1 MHPDLVNLLDLQEK
15 DLLLLEVDVRLASI
29 LSEIEALDRH
39 LAEAEKDLARIRG
52 AAADALKKRQESES
66 KLDNVKRLIDR
77 QQGRTDQ
84 LRGQRE
90 IQAAM
95 VEMDLA
101 KSVLA
106 KEEEDWAKAGDSFIA
121 QELALKAAE
130 RKLADLGQS
139 QQQAREEIEVRRAAV
154 QEERAKAA
162 GMREESAA
170 QVNKV
175 LRQRYDRLRSAKSSP
190 VVVAL
195 AGAACGAC
203 YTTVPLN
210 RRSQIRAG
218 ALIDWCESCGVILY
232 FEEDSG
238 G

>member
-1 MHPDLVNLLDLQEK
+1 MHPDLVNLLDLQEN
-15 DLLLLEVDVRLASI
+15 DITLREVDARLAAI
-29 LSEIEALDRH
+29 LGEIGTLDRH
-39 LAEAEKDLARIRG
+39 LAEAEKDLERLRG
-52 AAADALKKRQESES
+52 AATEALKKRQESES

-77 QQGRTDQ
+77 QQGRTDH
-84 LRGQRE
+84 LHGQRE

-106 KEEEDWAKAGDSFIA
+106 KEEDDWAKAGDSFIA

-139 QQQAREEIEVRRAAV
+139 QQQAREEIEVRRSAV
-154 QEERAKAA
+154 GQERAKAA
-162 GMREESAA
+162 GAREESAA
-170 QVNKV
+170 QVNKA
-175 LRQRYDRLRSAKSSP
+175 LRHRYDRLRSAKSSP

-203 YTTVPLN
+203 FTTVPLN

-218 ALIDWCESCGVILY
+218 SLIDWCESCGVILY
-232 FEEDSG
+232 FEEASVG
-238 G
+238 

>member
-39 LAEAEKDLARIRG
+39 LVEAEKDLARIRG